1 MIKREI
7 IMTPALERLAE
18 LVRQAE
24 AKTRA
29 RKIEGETQQAAE
41 QFRTAELAARQAV
54 ERLRTVRPASLRAI
68 EQADTDE
75 HLLKDLVRKLAQFK
89 SSLESQTDAEQLIA
103 TSQAEIERTKKQA
116 RADLEEVTREVE
128 EARRELRT
136 ALDQYRQLRRELD
149 RLQPELA
156 EQFAP
161 WTACSGTPRGISR
174 ADSFSSWPTRSMPDS
189 MAFPAL
195 GKLEQ
200 YARLKVWIGRFR
212 CYQAAHDRE
221 TDTSEDL
228 QALGHRVFHQLKWLS
243 RQYEPGYIE
252 AFRQDYST
260 DWAAYVAE
268 AQEQLV
274 QAIEASRRG
283 RDAESPRSRDRDR
296 DRELAVTSDRAA
308 SLVQSSR
315 NASGNSASAS
325 TAAVALHPSP
335 LTQLKVL
342 LTRVHVPDEGLD
354 RFLEIVKQ
362 AVDDLGP
369 GDSELIKLVLPYCQY
384 ITGNDKLGV
393 LLRQPRADPHPE
405 RRPRGIAGRI
415 VRRIDQPG
423 AVASPTVKSLPQDSP
438 TRLDEIHSWPPSSV
452 RFLVS
457 WSEPRRGPTC
467 HRDIRRHGPQRG
479 GTGPMACGQ
488 QHTRSPVQ
496 TGRRHHAA
504 LRRQCLHPRDRLC
517 G

>member
-1 MIKREI
+1 
-7 IMTPALERLAE
+7 MTPALERLAE

-41 QFRTAELAARQAV
+41 QFRSTELLARQAV

-89 SSLESQTDAEQLIA
+89 SSLESQTDVEQLIA
-103 TSQAEIERTKKQA
+103 TSQAEIERSRKQA

-156 EQFAP
+156 EQFAALDRMLWDAEGHFP
-161 WTACSGTPRGISR
+161 GGQLQL
-174 ADSFSSWPTRSMPDS
+174 
-189 MAFPAL
+189 MAHEVDAGLNGFASL

-274 QAIEASRRG
+274 QAIEAGRRG
-283 RDAESPRSRDRDR
+283 RDADSLRSRDRDR
-296 DRELAVTSDRAA
+296 EVAGTTERTA

-315 NASGNSASAS
+315 NTSGNSSSTSVS
-325 TAAVALHPSP
+325 TAAGTMLPSP

-342 LTRVHVPDEGLD
+342 LTRANVPEEGLD

-362 AVDDLGP
+362 AVDELGP
-369 GDSELIKLVLPYCQY
+369 GDSELIKLVLPYCEY
-384 ITGNDKLGV
+384 ITGNDQLGV
-393 LLRQPRADPHPE
+393 L
-405 RRPRGIAGRI
+405 RRNLEQIRTQNDDDA
-415 VRRIDQPG
+415 
-423 AVASPTVKSLPQDSP
+423 A
-438 TRLDEIHSWPPSSV
+438 LDE
-452 RFLVS
+452 L
-457 WSEPRRGPTC
+457 SEE
-467 HRDIRRHGPQRG
+467 
-479 GTGPMACGQ
+479 
-488 QHTRSPVQ
+488 S
-496 TGRRHHAA
+496 
-504 LRRQCLHPRDRLC
+504 
-517 G
+517 

>member
-1 MIKREI
+1 
-7 IMTPALERLAE
+7 MTPALERLAE

-29 RKIEGETQQAAE
+29 RKIEGETQQAAD
-41 QFRTAELAARQAV
+41 QFRSTELAARQAV

-156 EQFAP
+156 EQFAALDRMLWDAEGHFP
-161 WTACSGTPRGISR
+161 GGQLQLLAHEVEAGLNG
-174 ADSFSSWPTRSMPDS
+174 
-189 MAFPAL
+189 FPAL

-221 TDTSEDL
+221 TDTTEDL

-260 DWAAYVAE
+260 DWAIYVAE

-283 RDAESPRSRDRDR
+283 RDAESPRSRDR
-296 DRELAVTSDRAA
+296 EVAVTSDRTA

-315 NASGNSASAS
+315 NASDSSAATATATA

-342 LTRVHVPDEGLD
+342 LTRVRVPDEGLD

-369 GDSELIKLVLPYCQY
+369 GDSELIQLVLPYCQY

-393 LLRQPRADPHPE
+393 L
-405 RRPRGIAGRI
+405 RRNLEQIRTQNA
-415 VRRIDQPG
+415 
-423 AVASPTVKSLPQDSP
+423 ASETS
-438 TRLDEIHSWPPSSV
+438 LDE
-452 RFLVS
+452 L
-457 WSEPRRGPTC
+457 SEE
-467 HRDIRRHGPQRG
+467 
-479 GTGPMACGQ
+479 A
-488 QHTRSPVQ
+488 
-496 TGRRHHAA
+496 
-504 LRRQCLHPRDRLC
+504 
-517 G
+517 